1 MASPHAAGWRES
13 PPDLVERFEATIS
26 TVPGATVRKMFGYP
40 AAFAASGHMFTGL
53 HEDRWVIRLPA
64 EARAEL
70 AAAGGTPFE
79 PMPGRPMREYVALP
93 AEVFADVD
101 QTRAWIE
108 RAAAYV
114 RSLPPKE
121 PKQPKPRR
129 RG

>member
-1 MASPHAAGWRES
+1 MASPHAAGWRKS

-79 PMPGRPMREYVALP
+79 PMPRRPMREYLVLPDAVTAEPGALAP
-93 AEVFADVD
+93 WLERSLAYAEG
-101 QTRAWIE
+101 
-108 RAAAYV
+108 
-114 RSLPPKE
+114 LPPKE
-121 PKQPKPRR
+121 KR
-129 RG
+129 